1 MYNTIRVYVSP
12 ERHFQINISALHTKI
27 LKYNLF
33 NIKKL
38 PTFSYIFCGSMH
50 ISVVLHLKYRPER
63 QSLTGNSIIYK
74 FVFRTFRIRNRSV
87 EISAEHCF
95 RRRRLPL
102 FKINNQHRHHFLQFQ

>member
-63 QSLTGNSIIYK
+63 QSLTGNSIITSLSSGPSE
-74 FVFRTFRIRNRSV
+74 FVTDLWKLVQSTV
-87 EISAEHCF
+87 SEDVDY
-95 RRRRLPL
+95 
-102 FKINNQHRHHFLQFQ
+102 HFLK